1 MQQLSISNVTF
12 EVMAR
17 PTRACDEFLEFRC
30 IAVISSYSGQTD
42 ANASRSGNAQAG
54 HKTQY
59 SPGVQVIPTCRKG
72 GEVNPATAG

>member
-12 EVMAR
+12 EVTAR
-17 PTRACDEFLEFRC
+17 PRACDEFLEFRC

-54 HKTQY
+54 HKTQ
-59 SPGVQVIPTCRKG
+59 
-72 GEVNPATAG
+72 